1 MISIIWYFKMNSL
14 NLIWQVLVKM
24 VVCIIYKLSGSFEK
38 KTWYLTQNIFHS
50 SRMMQM
56 SLYFLIFLYL
66 QKGRPSEFIR
76 GRINSL
82 KKQPSALPT
91 HSLVNHHF
99 TVEVIHKQSQTAS
112 AAARKLG
119 SQAGLLTGTKKEE
132 NISEAARPASGLW
145 CSAIVNSHNQT
156 LVLLLYA

>member
-1 MISIIWYFKMNSL
+1 MNSL
-14 NLIWQVLVKM
+14 NVIGQVLVRM

-38 KTWYLTQNIFHS
+38 KN
-50 SRMMQM
+50 
-56 SLYFLIFLYL
+56 LILNTKYISQLSNDANELVFFNFLYL

-99 TVEVIHKQSQTAS
+99 TVEVIHK
-112 AAARKLG
+112 
-119 SQAGLLTGTKKEE
+119 
-132 NISEAARPASGLW
+132 
-145 CSAIVNSHNQT
+145 
-156 LVLLLYA
+156 